1 MAKQNVDILEQFAT
15 IMKSEVIEPLEN
27 SVEGVVSKWLQGRID
42 YAKKL
47 LADDNRNTTAG
58 ALSASIRQGQF
69 DLSQEGKLSVTVLA
83 EDYWQYINF
92 GVNGTQVNH
101 GSNMS
106 FTTKAPPMASMLDYI
121 RDKTITEL
129 AYTSREGQRI
139 IKPLNTDKA
148 RMGAAYV
155 FAQGVKRKGI
165 RKTPFIT
172 DSFTDKEIDNL
183 TQLLANIWQSQ

>member
-1 MAKQNVDILEQFAT
+1 MAKQNVDILEQFGS

-47 LADDNRNTTAG
+47 LADDNRNTTAM
-58 ALSASIRQGQF
+58 ALYDSIRQGQF
-69 DLSQEGKLSVTVLA
+69 DLSQEGKISVTVLA

-106 FTTKAPPMASMLDYI
+106 FTTKAPPLSSMLQYI
-121 RDKTITEL
+121 KDKTITEL

-139 IKPLNTDKA
+139 IKPLTTDKA

>member
-1 MAKQNVDILEQFAT
+1 
-15 IMKSEVIEPLEN
+15 
-27 SVEGVVSKWLQGRID
+27 
-42 YAKKL
+42 
-47 LADDNRNTTAG
+47 
-58 ALSASIRQGQF
+58 
-69 DLSQEGKLSVTVLA
+69 
-83 EDYWQYINF
+83 
-92 GVNGTQVNH
+92 
-101 GSNMS
+101 
-106 FTTKAPPMASMLDYI
+106 MLDYI

-139 IKPLNTDKA
+139 IKPLTTDKA

>member
-1 MAKQNVDILEQFAT
+1 MAKQNVDILEQFGS
-15 IMKSEVIEPLEN
+15 IMKSQVIEPLEN

-42 YAKKL
+42 YAKQL
-47 LADDNRNTTAG
+47 LADDGRNTTAG

-69 DLSQEGKLSVTVLA
+69 DLSQEGIISVTVLA
-83 EDYWQYINF
+83 EDYWQYINY

-101 GSNMS
+101 GSTMS
-106 FTTKAPPMASMLDYI
+106 FTTKAPPISSMLQYI
-121 RDKTITEL
+121 KDKTITEL
-129 AYTSREGQRI
+129 AYTDREGQRI
-139 IKPLNTDKA
+139 VKPLTTDKA

-165 RKTPFIT
+165 RKTPFI
-172 DSFTDKEIDNL
+172 DNSFTDEEIKKL

>member
-1 MAKQNVDILEQFAT
+1 
-15 IMKSEVIEPLEN
+15 MKSEVIEPLEN

-106 FTTKAPPMASMLDYI
+106 FTTKAPPMASMLQYI
-121 RDKTITEL
+121 KDKTITEL

-139 IKPLNTDKA
+139 IKPLTTDKA

-172 DSFTDKEIDNL
+172 DSFTDKEINNL

>member
-1 MAKQNVDILEQFAT
+1 MAKQNVDILEQFGS

-42 YAKKL
+42 YAKQL
-47 LADDNRNTTAG
+47 LAEDGRNTTAG

-69 DLSQEGKLSVTVLA
+69 DLSNEGIVSVTVLA
-83 EDYWQYINF
+83 EDYWQYINY
-92 GVNGTQVNH
+92 GVNGTDVNQ
-101 GSNMS
+101 GSTMS
-106 FTTKAPPMASMLDYI
+106 FTTKAPPISSMLQYI
-121 RDKTITEL
+121 KDKTITEL

-139 IKPLNTDKA
+139 IKPLTTDKA

-165 RKTPFIT
+165 RKTPFI
-172 DSFTDKEIDNL
+172 DNSFTDEEINKL
-183 TQLLANIWQSQ
+183 TQLLAKIWQSQ

>member
-1 MAKQNVDILEQFAT
+1 MAKQNVDILEQFGS

-69 DLSQEGKLSVTVLA
+69 DLSQEGKISVTVLA

-139 IKPLNTDKA
+139 IKPLTTDKA

>member
-1 MAKQNVDILEQFAT
+1 MAKQNVDILEQFGS